1 MGDCVYVYV
10 CVCVFSVRV
19 SSSQALVYL
28 FEPSLLFWL
37 SCLASSV
44 ALN

>member
-1 MGDCVYVYV
+1 MYVFLCVRAL
-10 CVCVFSVRV
+10 SVRV
-19 SSSQALVYL
+19 SGPRALVYL

>member
-1 MGDCVYVYV
+1 MGDCVYVCV
-10 CVCVFSVRV
+10 CVCALSVRV
-19 SSSQALVYL
+19 SNSQALVYL
-28 FEPSLLFWL
+28 FEPSLLFQL

>member
-1 MGDCVYVYV
+1 MCN
-10 CVCVFSVRV
+10 VCVFSACVLSVRV
-19 SSSQALVYL
+19 SGPQELVYL